1 VRWSDLGTSQKETA
15 KAKGTGLAAS
25 PSAAPAESPC
35 TSEDQIEKNDDYERY
50 AHQPQKNACHAN
62 VSVSAVRTWNN
73 LATISF
79 REHNFSSAAT
89 IGGNVMARNPAIAV
103 TEVEEVVVSAAP
115 ASAAAGFAT
124 DWGAIIGGALCAI
137 AISIILFTAG
147 SGFGVSTVEPWSFA
161 NRAPETFAIGAAIW
175 LIVMQWLSAGFGGY
189 LAGRLRAKWIGPRTD
204 EVLFRDTAHGLLAW
218 ALATLIVAALFTL
231 GTLGTSAA
239 LIATEGAPGAANAA
253 QAAATLTEEARK
265 AAANFSIVT
274 AISLLVGAFIGA
286 VAGGLGGYDRDAA

>member
-1 VRWSDLGTSQKETA
+1 
-15 KAKGTGLAAS
+15 
-25 PSAAPAESPC
+25 
-35 TSEDQIEKNDDYERY
+35 
-50 AHQPQKNACHAN
+50 
-62 VSVSAVRTWNN
+62 
-73 LATISF
+73 
-79 REHNFSSAAT
+79 
-89 IGGNVMARNPAIAV
+89 MARNPAIAV
-103 TEVEEVVVSAAP
+103 SEVENVVVGV
-115 ASAAAGFAT
+115 ASPSVAGRAT
-124 DWGAIIGGALCAI
+124 DWGAIIGGALGAI
-137 AISIILFTAG
+137 AVSIILFTAG
-147 SGFGVSTVEPWSFA
+147 SGFGLSTVEPWSFA

-175 LIVMQWLSAGFGGY
+175 LIIMQWLSAAFGGY

-239 LIATEGAPGAANAA
+239 IVATEGAPAAD
-253 QAAATLTEEARK
+253 AAATLTEAARK

>member
-1 VRWSDLGTSQKETA
+1 
-15 KAKGTGLAAS
+15 
-25 PSAAPAESPC
+25 
-35 TSEDQIEKNDDYERY
+35 
-50 AHQPQKNACHAN
+50 
-62 VSVSAVRTWNN
+62 
-73 LATISF
+73 
-79 REHNFSSAAT
+79 
-89 IGGNVMARNPAIAV
+89 MARNPAIAV
-103 TEVEEVVVSAAP
+103 SEVENVVVGV
-115 ASAAAGFAT
+115 ASPSVAGRAT
-124 DWGAIIGGALCAI
+124 DWGAIIGGALGAI
-137 AISIILFTAG
+137 AVSIILFTAG
-147 SGFGVSTVEPWSFA
+147 SGFGLSTVEPWSFA

-175 LIVMQWLSAGFGGY
+175 LIIMQWLSAAFGGY

-239 LIATEGAPGAANAA
+239 VVATEGAPAAD
-253 QAAATLTEEARK
+253 AAATLTEAARK